1 MAEATVEFSQPVQI
15 TITPHSSD
23 ISRILGMSK
32 TETSFSGKVS
42 TGGKFAGL

>member
-1 MAEATVEFSQPVQI
+1 MTEVIVEFSQPVQI

-23 ISRILGMSK
+23 ISRISGMRK
-32 TETSFSGKVS
+32 KETSFSGKVS